1 MIKNIFQ
8 IRVSGITFISDKLLL
23 ITHKKEG
30 KEYWVFPGGRV
41 EFGEKAEDAIV
52 RELLEELNLKVKIK
66 RFLFYNESLP
76 PDYPVHS
83 LNLFFLLKPL
93 NTEIKLEGNS
103 IIGKYKLFKK
113 TAIRNIELYPKINNV
128 VIKNFSLWLNEIR

>member
-1 MIKNIFQ
+1 MTKKIFQ

-23 ITHKKEG
+23 ITHKKWG

-52 RELLEELNLKVKIK
+52 REFLEELNLKVKIK

-93 NTEIKLEGNS
+93 STEIKIEKNS
-103 IIGKYKLFKK
+103 IIGKYNLFKK

-128 VIKNFSLWLNEIR
+128 VIKNFSLWLNEIK